1 MGKMAPELPAGRR
14 TVYHMVAAA
23 ASTWG
28 DAAALHQPLGGGR
41 YRSYSW
47 NEYRTIAEEIALGL
61 RSLGVNHGGIVALAS
76 ETRAEFYLAD
86 VGVMTNGCIAAAVY
100 TSLPP
105 MEQMKTISA
114 CEPRAVI
121 AEDAKTL
128 AGLETAGLN
137 ALNAPRIVLTGEAP
151 GAITLDELRARGRAA
166 AAADPDLLG
175 RILSETRPAD
185 YCILYLTSGATGE
198 PKMGLVTHNAL
209 IANCGM
215 GPKVL
220 PIGEEDSTLAFL
232 PSAHITQ
239 RMVMEMLMIRM
250 GVPVWFSEGL
260 SKMPAELRSV
270 KPTFFVAP
278 PRVWERVYAS
288 ITNEIKKKPAL
299 VRRLFYA
306 GLGVGSEISRAR
318 QEGREPSALAKSSM
332 AFFNKVVFSKIRQ
345 RLGGRL
351 KIAASGAAPLGRGL
365 AEFYAS
371 VGLPLVEGYGLTEGG
386 VVALNPI
393 DRPVAGSIGLP
404 LPGVEMKIAEDGEL
418 LIRSETLFSGYYKDP
433 AATAAVLRDGWLYTG
448 DIASIDERGFVWI
461 TGRKK
466 ELIVSSNGKKIYP
479 AKIESLFKTEPLVNQ
494 VMLLGDDKP
503 YVAALFTI
511 NPQAAEG
518 LAGASA
524 LPSRDPASLAQSKP
538 VLEEMKRVVQRI
550 NRQLADF
557 EQIRKFRILEREFSL
572 ETGELTP
579 TMKLRR
585 GKVLDHFR
593 DEIAALYPAREEPA

>member
-1 MGKMAPELPAGRR
+1 MGKMAPALPAERR
-14 TVYHMVAAA
+14 TAYNLLATAAA
-23 ASTWG
+23 TWG
-28 DAAALHQPLGGGR
+28 DAPALHQPSGAGQ
-41 YRSYSW
+41 YVSYTW
-47 NEYRTIAEEIALGL
+47 NEYRVIAEEIALGL
-61 RSLGVNHGGIVALAS
+61 RSLGVGHGDIVGLAS

-86 VGVMTNGCIAAAVY
+86 LGVMTNGSIAAAVY

-105 MEQMKTISA
+105 MEQMKTMTA

-121 AEDAKTL
+121 IENAKAL
-128 AGLETAGLN
+128 AGLESAGLN
-137 ALNAPRIVLTGEAP
+137 GMNVPRIVLSGDAP

-166 AAADPDLLG
+166 AAADADLLG

-198 PKMGLVTHNAL
+198 PKMGLVTHNSL
-209 IANCGM
+209 VANCDM

-220 PIGEEDSTLAFL
+220 NINDDDCTLAFL

-260 SKMPAELRSV
+260 SKMPAELRTV
-270 KPTFFVAP
+270 RPTFFVAP

-288 ITNEIKKKPAL
+288 ISNEIRKKPAM
-299 VRRLFYA
+299 VRKLFYA
-306 GLGVGSEISRAR
+306 GLGVGSEMYRAR
-318 QEGREPSALAKSSM
+318 QEGREPSLLAKSSM
-332 AFFNKVVFSKIRQ
+332 AFFSKVVFAKIRA
-345 RLGGRL
+345 RLGGRMR
-351 KIAASGAAPLGRGL
+351 IAASGAAPLGRVL
-365 AEFYAS
+365 AEFYAA
-371 VGLPLVEGYGLTEGG
+371 VGMPLVEGYGLTEGG
-386 VVALNPI
+386 VVALNPV

-404 LPGVEMKIAEDGEL
+404 LPGVEMKLAEDGEL

-433 AATAAVLRDGWLYTG
+433 RASAAVLRDGWLYTG
-448 DIASIDERGFVWI
+448 DIASIDERGFIWI

-494 VMLLGDDKP
+494 IMLLGDDKP
-503 YVAALFTI
+503 YVTALFTI
-511 NPQAAEG
+511 NPQAAESLPG
-518 LAGASA
+518 VAA
-524 LPSRDPASLAQSKP
+524 LPSRDLASLARSKP
-538 VLEEMKRVVQRI
+538 VFEEMKRVVQRI
-550 NRQLADF
+550 NLQLADF
-557 EQIRKFRILEREFSL
+557 EQIRRFRVLERDFSL

-585 GKVLDHFR
+585 GKVLEHFR
-593 DEIAALYPAREEPA
+593 EEIAALYPAREEPA

>member
-1 MGKMAPELPAGRR
+1 MGKMAPALPAERR
-14 TVYHMVAAA
+14 TVYQLLATAAA
-23 ASTWG
+23 TWG
-28 DAAALHQPLGGGR
+28 NADALHQPTGTGK
-41 YRSYSW
+41 YVSYTW
-47 NEYRTIAEEIALGL
+47 NEYRMIAEEVALGL
-61 RSLGVNHGGIVALAS
+61 RSLGVGHGDIVGLAS

-86 VGVMTNGCIAAAVY
+86 VGVMTNGSIAAAVY

-105 MEQMKTISA
+105 MEQMKTMTA
-114 CEPRAVI
+114 CEPRAVFV
-121 AEDAKTL
+121 EDAKAL
-128 AGLETAGLN
+128 AGLESAGLN
-137 ALNAPRIVLTGEAP
+137 AMNIPRIVLSGEAP
-151 GAITLDELRARGRAA
+151 GAITFDELRARGRAA
-166 AAADPDLLG
+166 AADPGLLG

-198 PKMGLVTHNAL
+198 PKMGLVTHNSL
-209 IANCGM
+209 VANCDM

-220 PIGEEDSTLAFL
+220 PVGEDDSTLAFL

-260 SKMPAELRSV
+260 SRMPAELRMV

-288 ITNEIKKKPAL
+288 ISNEIRKKPGL

-318 QEGREPSALAKSSM
+318 QEGREPSILAKSSM
-332 AFFNKVVFSKIRQ
+332 AFFNKVVFAKIRE
-345 RLGGRL
+345 RLGGRMR
-351 KIAASGAAPLGRGL
+351 IAASGAAPLGRAL
-365 AEFYAS
+365 AEFYAA
-371 VGLPLVEGYGLTEGG
+371 VGMPLVEGYGLTEGG

-393 DRPVAGSIGLP
+393 GRPVAGSIGVP
-404 LPGVEMKIAEDGEL
+404 LPGVEMKIADDGEL
-418 LIRSETLFSGYYKDP
+418 LIRSETLFAGYYKDP

-448 DIASIDERGFVWI
+448 DIATIDGRGYVWI

-494 VMLLGDDKP
+494 IMLLGDDKP
-503 YVAALFTI
+503 YVTALFTI
-511 NPQAAEG
+511 NPQAAEALHG
-518 LAGASA
+518 VES
-524 LPSRDPASLAQSKP
+524 LPSRDLASLAKSQP
-538 VLEEMKRVVQRI
+538 VFEELKRIVQRI

-557 EQIRKFRILEREFSL
+557 EQIRKFRVLERDFSL

-593 DEIAALYPAREEPA
+593 EEIAALYPVREEPA